1 MIELVISIKLFV
13 QMDIITLALILYLYL
28 NSEELE
34 LFKNGDNKKCPGKKS
49 IKPFKVRLLRLWRV
63 NYKC

>member
-63 NYKC
+63 NYEC

>member
-13 QMDIITLALILYLYL
+13 QMDIITLALILYV

-63 NYKC
+63 NCKC

>member
-13 QMDIITLALILYLYL
+13 QMDIITLALILYV

-34 LFKNGDNKKCPGKKS
+34 LLKTETIRNAPGRN
-49 IKPFKVRLLRLWRV
+49 RLNPLR
-63 NYKC
+63 YDCYDFGE